1 MIKFTKYSATGNDF
15 IMIDNRD
22 GVVLTNER
30 DLWQGLCQ
38 RGMSI
43 GADGVIFVENSTK
56 YHFHMK
62 YLNADGGEVAMCGNG
77 SRAISHYFA
86 KLNDLGSC
94 ELEFSTLNSHYKS
107 FVDHDFVWVE
117 MSEYYDIEK
126 IALNGLFTKVNRLD
140 QYYCNTGVPHVCFL
154 VDDVNV
160 IDIVK
165 LGREVRL
172 NSIFEE
178 GVNVNFISKS
188 KENYLV
194 RTYERGVENET
205 LSCGTGI
212 TACARFLWDKKIES
226 SNEIKFL
233 SRGGDLSIKRDEDK
247 VYLGGEVKRIYE
259 GQLC

>member
-30 DLWQGLCQ
+30 DLWQGLCK
-38 RGMSI
+38 RGLSV
-43 GADGVIFVENSTK
+43 GADGVIFVENSEK

-77 SRAISHYFA
+77 SRAISHFFA
-86 KLNDLGSC
+86 KLNDLGKC

-107 FVDHDFVWVE
+107 VVDHDFVWVE
-117 MSEYYDIEK
+117 MNEYYDVDLI
-126 IALNGLFTKVNRLD
+126 NLD
-140 QYYCNTGVPHVCFL
+140 GQFDQIVRKAHYYSNTGVPHTCFL
-154 VDDVNV
+154 VDDVNALDV
-160 IDIVK
+160 VS
-165 LGREVRL
+165 LGRKVRL
-172 NSIFEE
+172 DPMFNE
-178 GVNVNFISKS
+178 GVNVNFISK
-188 KENYLV
+188 KGRDYLV

-212 TACARFLWDKKIES
+212 TACARFLWGKNLEKID
-226 SNEIKFL
+226 EIKFI
-233 SRGGDLSIKRDEDK
+233 SRGGDVTIKREQEK
-247 VYLGGEVKRIYE
+247 VFLGGEVKRIYE